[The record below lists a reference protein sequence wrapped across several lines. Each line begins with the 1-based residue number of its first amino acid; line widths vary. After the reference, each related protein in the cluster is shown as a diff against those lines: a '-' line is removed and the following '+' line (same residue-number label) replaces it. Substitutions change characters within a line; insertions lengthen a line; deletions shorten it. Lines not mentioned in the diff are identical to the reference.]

1 MGSMGG
7 MGNTGGMG
15 TGEMGGGFGGGLVG
29 GGTDAGPSSG
39 LARNRSGGTSNGAV
53 GGQNGNDIRNNFG
66 VVPAFGA
73 PSIEAAIAGEKQN
86 KDALTYGVLDGRIE
100 EAISP
105 NAWQSA
111 GGTSSMSEFRTH
123 LSLVVTAGVQTDQ
136 AYMTSLSITL
146 PARGREFFFTT
157 PRGEAK
163 LSANGISK
171 TVTQR
176 AVGVMVLLLGIV
188 LVAAR
193 RKSNK
198 LASNPANKG

>member
-1 MGSMGG
+1 M
-7 MGNTGGMG
+7 
-15 TGEMGGGFGGGLVG
+15 
-29 GGTDAGPSSG
+29 
-39 LARNRSGGTSNGAV
+39 R
-53 GGQNGNDIRNNFG
+53 
-66 VVPAFGA
+66 
-73 PSIEAAIAGEKQN
+73 
-86 KDALTYGVLDGRIE
+86 
-100 EAISP
+100 
-105 NAWQSA
+105 
-111 GGTSSMSEFRTH
+111 EFRQN
-123 LSLVVTAGVQTDQ
+123 LSFVIAAAQETEQ

-146 PARGREFFFTT
+146 PARGKEFFFTT

-198 LASNPANKG
+198 LAPIPASNG